1 MTTLHIE
8 HDVLDFD
15 NWKKVFDSDPA
26 ERQKSG
32 VRSYKL
38 ARQADDPKHVILD
51 LDFDT
56 KDTAQAF
63 LGKLKK
69 VWEMPQAKA
78 TLASR
83 PEARVLDSVETKQL

>member
-8 HDVLDFD
+8 QDVVDFD
-15 NWKKVFDSDPA
+15 AWKKMFDSDPA

-32 VRSYKL
+32 VRGYKL
-38 ARQADDPKHVILD
+38 ARQVDDPLHVIID

-63 LGKLKK
+63 LGKLRK
-69 VWEMPQAKA
+69 VWEQPQAKA
-78 TLASR
+78 SLSGT
-83 PEARVLDSVETKQL
+83 PQARVLDAVETKRL

>member
-8 HDVLDFD
+8 QDVVDFEAF
-15 NWKKVFDSDPA
+15 KKMFDSDPA

-38 ARQADDPKHVILD
+38 ARQVDDPSHVTID

-63 LGKLKK
+63 LGKLQK
-69 VWEMPQAKA
+69 VWQQPQAKA
-78 TLASR
+78 TLAST
-83 PEARVLDSVETKQL
+83 PQARVLDAVETKKL